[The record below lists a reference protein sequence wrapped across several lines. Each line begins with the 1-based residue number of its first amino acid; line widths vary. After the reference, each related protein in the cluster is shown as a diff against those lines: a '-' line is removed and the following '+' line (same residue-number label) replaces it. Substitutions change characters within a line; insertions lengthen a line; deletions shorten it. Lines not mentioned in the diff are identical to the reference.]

1 MTLSIRI
8 EARQQQSLVM
18 TPQLLQ
24 SIRLLQLG
32 HQDLRAHLERE
43 ADRNPFVELH
53 EPHSGGRGRVRAA
66 AGPSAGATLP
76 APSAPHPARALSDG
90 TERLAETRAEARSLE
105 AHAGAEIADILACPM
120 ERAVALALVG
130 ALDEA
135 GYLREDA
142 DAFARAHG
150 LDADTVACVLARLRA
165 QAEPA
170 GLFAADLA
178 QCLALQLDRRGRLD
192 PVAGT
197 VLAHLDLVARGDL
210 AALRRL
216 TGEDEAGLAELIGEI
231 RRLEPKPGRRFDA
244 AERVSVV
251 PDVIVTGSPAKGWR
265 VELNASI
272 LPRVLVDERY
282 AARVAAG
289 PLSREERDFLS
300 DCRASAQWLTRA
312 LDQRSRTITKVAAEI
327 VQRQAGFFAHGPQ
340 GLKPMTL
347 AGVAESIGMHEST
360 VSRVTSNKYVATPRG
375 TFEMKFFFTTAI
387 ASSAGG
393 EAHSAGGVKHR
404 IRRLV
409 DAETPGAVLSD
420 DDIAARL
427 QGEGIEIARRTVAKY
442 REALGIA
449 SSVQRRR
456 ALAMRRIA
464 S

>member
-43 ADRNPFVELH
+43 ADRNPFIELH
-53 EPHSGGRGRVRAA
+53 EPHSGGKGRVRAA
-66 AGPSAGATLP
+66 MPASPSAKPSLPTSTGA
-76 APSAPHPARALSDG
+76 ASSDG
-90 TERLAETRAEARSLE
+90 TERLAETRAETRSLE
-105 AHAGAEIADILACPM
+105 AHASAEIAEIFACRTD
-120 ERAVALALVG
+120 RAVAFALVG

-135 GYLREDA
+135 GYFREDV
-142 DAFARAHG
+142 DAFSLAHG
-150 LDADTVACVLARLRA
+150 HEAETVGRVLARLRA

-192 PVAGT
+192 PVAET

-210 AALRRL
+210 ATLRRL
-216 TGEDEAGLAELIGEI
+216 TGEDEAGIAELIGEI
-231 RRLEPKPGRRFDA
+231 RRLEPKPGRLFDTA
-244 AERVSVV
+244 DRVSVV
-251 PDVIVTGSPAKGWR
+251 PDVVVTGAPAKGWR
-265 VELNASI
+265 VELNAAI

-327 VQRQAGFFAHGPQ
+327 VQRQSGFFAHGPQ

-347 AGVAESIGMHEST
+347 ASVAEATGLHEST
-360 VSRVTSNKYVATPRG
+360 VSRVTTDKFMQTPRG

-409 DAETPGAVLSD
+409 DAETPDAVLSD